1 MSDISENAV
10 RTLSSALLACLDEVA
25 PDNALL
31 HAFGGWADAFK
42 DLADGHDRESY
53 KKPPAIVGVAALCIL
68 QALRRAGRHADMAPF
83 LLELGDLFRVVYR
96 YEPHDLPMTTLLSH
110 FNFLHIPFILDWLE
124 RERQAE
130 TREWILK
137 FKPHRRE
144 DWRDS
149 SLDDALV
156 SEVLSHPAINAYGPF
171 VYDPAWVLEQ
181 QEKTLLLGPMD
192 DRLESVREFE
202 SLILMNALNAN
213 MPERALPLLDEK
225 LERYL
230 ESAIR
235 DGQNLIFNAIC
246 VLAGVGDN
254 DRALRTAKAL
264 VRIGYHLTFRF
275 FVDPEKDDVWN
286 RETRQHEW
294 LADLVKTPEY
304 QKFLD
309 DIKGE
314 IVNYTDPD
322 QTSFAFL
329 QDGIYKG
336 KARKKCNLTKSLI
349 EPGAKVVR
357 IRGLC
362 GKSVE
367 QELRLAAA
375 TAFDDGRWA
384 ARRREFEENRVPL
397 HFVFSRNYRKHWRSP
412 HIAAFAYDVRDA
424 GTVDIKRAVQL
435 VADHQPPPIWREWYT
450 ERHQRLEDGFPIFEG
465 AEGYGDA
472 VNLIWRLVKA
482 GYGEPFVQ
490 AARDLPTEKADKVFA
505 MLGTF
510 AFPLFR
516 AGAQS
521 HFGIRD
527 LPEIMEIV
535 FKGRL
540 TVEEHLRVAD
550 FGHEHPRY
558 RAALLSAMHAYG
570 LHHYS
575 NYGPTVDWF
584 LQGLDHFSLAKG
596 CHLLFFFIHH
606 IEEDEILQKM
616 METGWLPSSNGGSS
630 SSDIYGNSS
639 HFYMRTVLF
648 HLALNA
654 PERVR
659 PWIDRPLIQAHCCM
673 SVDRETFR
681 LVDKLLKSTSSVA
694 GKMRS

>member
-1 MSDISENAV
+1 
-10 RTLSSALLACLDEVA
+10 
-25 PDNALL
+25 
-31 HAFGGWADAFK
+31 
-42 DLADGHDRESY
+42 
-53 KKPPAIVGVAALCIL
+53 
-68 QALRRAGRHADMAPF
+68 
-83 LLELGDLFRVVYR
+83 
-96 YEPHDLPMTTLLSH
+96 
-110 FNFLHIPFILDWLE
+110 
-124 RERQAE
+124 
-130 TREWILK
+130 
-137 FKPHRRE
+137 
-144 DWRDS
+144 
-149 SLDDALV
+149 
-156 SEVLSHPAINAYGPF
+156 
-171 VYDPAWVLEQ
+171 
-181 QEKTLLLGPMD
+181 MD
-192 DRLESVREFE
+192 DRLESVRKFE
-202 SLILMNALNAN
+202 SLILMNALNAKR
-213 MPERALPLLDEK
+213 PERALALFDEK
-225 LERYL
+225 LADYL
-230 ESAIR
+230 ESPIR
-235 DGQNLIFNAIC
+235 DNQHFIFNAIC

-264 VRIGYHLTFRF
+264 VRIGYNLTFRF
-275 FVDPEKDDVWN
+275 FIDPQKDDVWN
-286 RETRQHEW
+286 IETRQHEW
-294 LADLVKTPEY
+294 LADLAKMPEY
-304 QKFLD
+304 QKFLN

-314 IVNYTDPD
+314 IVTYTEPD
-322 QTSFAFL
+322 QTTFAFL

-336 KARKKCNLTKSLI
+336 KARKKCNLTKTLI

-367 QELRLAAA
+367 QEIRLAAA

-384 ARRREFEENRVPL
+384 ARRCEFEENRVPL
-397 HFVFSRNYRKHWRSP
+397 HLVFSRNYYGHWDSP

-424 GTVDIKRAVQL
+424 GTVDIKGAVQL

-450 ERHQRLEDGFPIFEG
+450 ERYQRLQDGFPIFES
-465 AEGYGDA
+465 ADGYGDA

-482 GYGEPFVQ
+482 GYGEPFMQ
-490 AARDLPTEKADKVFA
+490 AASDLPIEKADKVFA

-516 AGAQS
+516 AGAQN

-527 LPEIMEIV
+527 LPDIMDIV

-550 FGHEHPRY
+550 FGHEHRRY

-570 LHHYS
+570 LHLYS
-575 NYGPTVDWF
+575 NHGPTVDWF

-606 IEEDEILQKM
+606 IDEDEILQKM

-630 SSDIYGNSS
+630 SSDIYDNSS
-639 HFYMRTVLF
+639 HFHMRTVLF

-659 PWIDRPLIQAHCCM
+659 PWIDRPLIQAHCDM

-681 LVDKLLKSTSSVA
+681 LVDKLLKSKSAA
-694 GKMRS
+694 GGKTRS